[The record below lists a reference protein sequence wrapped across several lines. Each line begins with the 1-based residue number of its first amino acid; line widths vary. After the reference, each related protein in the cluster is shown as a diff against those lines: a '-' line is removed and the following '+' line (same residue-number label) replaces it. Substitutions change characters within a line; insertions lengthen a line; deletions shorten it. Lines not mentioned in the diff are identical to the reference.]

1 MLIIPAID
9 LRDGKYVRLKQGNYA
24 LETIYGSDPVE
35 ISKKWQAAGAK
46 ALHVVDLDGAKTGQL
61 VNLKAIEKIITALN
75 IPVQVGGGVQSVA
88 ELEQLL
94 SLGASK
100 VIIGTLALE
109 DEGQLR
115 ELLTSYGEKIIV
127 SLDSKNGQLAKRGWL
142 ENSGQ
147 DLLETAIKLEKLGV
161 KSFIYT
167 DVLKDGT
174 LSQPNYEGIKSLLSV
189 LSVPLTIAG
198 GVSCLADLRKLASL
212 KVAGVIIGKA
222 LLEGRINIKEAN
234 NVS

>member
-24 LETIYGSDPVE
+24 LETIYGSDPAA
-35 ISKKWQAAGAK
+35 IAKKWQTAGAK

-61 VNLKAIEKIITALN
+61 VNLKAIKKIITALN
-75 IPVQVGGGVQSVA
+75 IPVQVGGGVQSVI

-109 DEGQLR
+109 DEEQLVK
-115 ELLTSYGEKIIV
+115 LLANYSEKIIV

-147 DLLETAIKLEKLGV
+147 DLMQTAQKLEKLGV

-198 GVSCLADLRKLASL
+198 GVSCLADIRKLAAL

-222 LLEGRINIKEAN
+222 LLEGRINLKEAN

>member
-24 LETIYGSDPVE
+24 LETIYGLDPVE
-35 ISKKWQAAGAK
+35 IAKNWQAAGAK

-109 DEGQLR
+109 DEEQLR
-115 ELLTSYGEKIIV
+115 ELLANYGEKIIV

-147 DLLETAIKLEKLGV
+147 DLLETAIKLENLGV
-161 KSFIYT
+161 ESFIYT
-167 DVLKDGT
+167 DILKDGT
-174 LSQPNYEGIKSLLSV
+174 LSQPNYEGIKNLLSV
-189 LSVPLTIAG
+189 LSVSLTIAG
-198 GVSCLADLRKLASL
+198 GVSCLKDIKKLADL

-234 NVS
+234 DVS

>member
-24 LETIYGSDPVE
+24 LETIYGSDPVA
-35 ISKKWQAAGAK
+35 IAKNWQTAGAK

-61 VNLKAIEKIITALN
+61 ANLEAIKKIITALN
-75 IPVQVGGGVQSVA
+75 IPVQVGGGVQSVT
-88 ELEQLL
+88 ELKQLL
-94 SLGASK
+94 SLGVSK

-109 DEGQLR
+109 DEEQLVK
-115 ELLTSYGEKIIV
+115 LLASYGEKIIV

-147 DLLETAIKLEKLGV
+147 ELLETAVKLEKLGV

-174 LSQPNYEGIKSLLSV
+174 LSQPNYEGIKSLLSI

-198 GVSCLADLRKLASL
+198 GVSCLADIRKLAAL
-212 KVAGVIIGKA
+212 KAAGVIIGKA
-222 LLEGRINIKEAN
+222 LLEGRINLKEAN

>member
-35 ISKKWQAAGAK
+35 IAKKWQTAGAK
-46 ALHVVDLDGAKTGQL
+46 TLHVVDLDGAKTGQL
-61 VNLKAIEKIITALN
+61 VNLKAIEKIIAVLN
-75 IPVQVGGGVQSVA
+75 IPIQVGGGVQSVA

-109 DEGQLR
+109 DEEQLVK
-115 ELLTSYGEKIIV
+115 LLSRYGEKIIV

-147 DLLETAIKLEKLGV
+147 DLFETAIKLEKLGV

-174 LSQPNYEGIKSLLSV
+174 LSQPNYEGIKSLLSI
-189 LSVPLTIAG
+189 LSTPLTIAG
-198 GVSCLADLRKLASL
+198 GVSCLADIRELATL

-234 NVS
+234 DVS

>member
-24 LETIYGSDPVE
+24 LETIYGSDPVA
-35 ISKKWQAAGAK
+35 IAQNWQAAGAK

-61 VNLKAIEKIITALN
+61 VNLEAIAKIITVLN
-75 IPVQVGGGVQSVA
+75 IPVQVGGGVQSVT
-88 ELEQLL
+88 ELEQLF

-109 DEGQLR
+109 DEEQLVK
-115 ELLTSYGEKIIV
+115 LLSKYGEKIIV
-127 SLDSKNGQLAKRGWL
+127 SLDSKNGQLAKRGWS
-142 ENSGQ
+142 EDSGQ
-147 DLLETAIKLEKLGV
+147 DLLDTAIKLEKLGV

-174 LSQPNYEGIKSLLSV
+174 LSQPNYAGIKSLLSV

-198 GVSCLADLRKLASL
+198 GVSCLADIRKLVAL

>member
-9 LRDGKYVRLKQGNYA
+9 LRDGKYVRLKQGDYA
-24 LETIYGSDPVE
+24 LETIYGSDPAA
-35 ISKKWQAAGAK
+35 IAQNWQAAGAK

-61 VNLKAIEKIITALN
+61 VNLKAIEKIISALN
-75 IPVQVGGGVQSVA
+75 IPVQVGGGVQSVT
-88 ELEQLL
+88 ELKQLL
-94 SLGASK
+94 ALGASK

-109 DEGQLR
+109 DEERLR
-115 ELLTSYGEKIIV
+115 ELLARYGEKIIV

-147 DLLETAIKLEKLGV
+147 DLLETSIKLEKLGV

-167 DVLKDGT
+167 DVLRDGT

-189 LSVPLTIAG
+189 LSTPLTIAG
-198 GVSCLADLRKLASL
+198 GVSGLADIKKLAAL

-234 NVS
+234 DVS